1 MSPPLFCRGGCPHPP
16 AGWRRDGGAGRCGH
30 RPLRSPAYLRSIPL
44 AFFSSMVLISSAICA
59 PAVPRAAGRTGPPS
73 VSFICSGELN
83 SPGIKVL
90 PAGQNACTRDAR
102 PVEASVFHRRSMPLA
117 FFSSMVLISSAICAP
132 AVPRAAG
139 RTGPPSVSFICSGEL
154 NSPGIKVLPAGQNAC
169 TRNARPVEAGGRISP
184 QINAAGLFLQHGL
197 DQLRNVR
204 ARLHRGGTLAVDVG
218 DHRALG
224 LRYADVGLV
233 GQVG

>member
-1 MSPPLFCRGGCPHPP
+1 MIPMERYCRGKPSFSASVSLTLAMVWVASTLAGIKSPVIISPPLFCRGGRPHPP
-16 AGWRRDGGAGRCGH
+16 AGWRRDGGSGPVWASA
-30 RPLRSPAYLRSIPL
+30 PT
-44 AFFSSMVLISSAICA
+44 ISRLFEIY
-59 PAVPRAAGRTGPPS
+59 
-73 VSFICSGELN
+73 
-83 SPGIKVL
+83 
-90 PAGQNACTRDAR
+90 PAGLLLQHGLDQLRNMRAR
-102 PVEASVFHRRSMPLA
+102 RPPCGGPHGA
-117 FFSSMVLISSAICAP
+117 
-132 AVPRAAG
+132 
-139 RTGPPSVSFICSGEL
+139 PPSVSFICSGEL

>member
-1 MSPPLFCRGGCPHPP
+1 MIPMERYCWGKPSFSASVSLTLAIVWVASTLAGIKSPVIMSPPLFCRGGCPHPP

-30 RPLRSPAYLRSIPL
+30 RPLRSPAYLRSI
-44 AFFSSMVLISSAICA
+44 
-59 PAVPRAAGRTGPPS
+59 
-73 VSFICSGELN
+73 
-83 SPGIKVL
+83 
-90 PAGQNACTRDAR
+90 
-102 PVEASVFHRRSMPLA
+102 PLA